1 MFVKLLVSGLLLIFM
16 TTLSWAGTISG
27 SVTAF
32 GKGKKNAAV
41 HLVGVKGSVSPPKKH
56 ATMVQKNQKYIPRV
70 LPVVKGTTVDFPNK
84 DTVFHNAFSLTP
96 NATFDLGTYGPGK
109 NPNANFAAAGNVD
122 IFCNMHEQMRGI
134 ILVLDHP
141 YFDLTSKKGKFEIK
155 DVPAG
160 TYKIRAWVNPDKSKE
175 MEVIVAASGTVT
187 VDFGL

>member
-1 MFVKLLVSGLLLIFM
+1 MFSKLLVSALIFSFM
-16 TTLSWAGTISG
+16 VTASWAGTITG

-32 GKGKKNAAV
+32 GKGKKLAAV
-41 HLVGVKGSVSPPKKH
+41 HLVDVKGAITVPTEH

-96 NATFDLGTYGPGK
+96 KATFDLGTYGPGK
-109 NPNANFAAAGNVD
+109 NPNTVFGDSGKVD

-141 YFDLTSKKGKFEIK
+141 FFTLTTKKGKFEIK
-155 DVPAG
+155 DVPEG
-160 TYKIRAWVNPDKSKE
+160 TYTIRAWVNPDKSKDMTVTVGPSE
-175 MEVIVAASGTVT
+175 TVT
-187 VDFGL
+187 VDIGL